1 MVIAQSNAVKREGAV
16 VRACTQRLPSH
27 ILSSAKIVKSG
38 GEPNLFEHTTVACS
52 SEDSERWSRVRQLA
66 NLHVRIVESPSIAFR
81 DKSNF
86 QSIYRW
92 TVIYF

>member
-1 MVIAQSNAVKREGAV
+1 M
-16 VRACTQRLPSH
+16 RACTQRLPSH

-38 GEPNLFEHTTVACS
+38 GEPNLFEHAAVACS

-66 NLHVRIVESPSIAFR
+66 NLHEGLPNLLPSIAFR

-86 QSIYRW
+86 QGIYRW

>member
-1 MVIAQSNAVKREGAV
+1 MIAQSKTVKREGAV

-38 GEPNLFEHTTVACS
+38 GEPNLFEHAAAVCF

-86 QSIYRW
+86 QGIYRW